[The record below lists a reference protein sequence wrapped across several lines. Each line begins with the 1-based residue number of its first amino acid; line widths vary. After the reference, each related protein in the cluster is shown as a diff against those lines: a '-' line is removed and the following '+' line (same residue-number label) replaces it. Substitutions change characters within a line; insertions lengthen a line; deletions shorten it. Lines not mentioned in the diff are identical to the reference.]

1 MLIDIDIDRD
11 KYSKKYSKY
20 NNKKLG
26 VTRALKI
33 IFLIVFIIIFICYI
47 LVFITMKKISNIF
60 KKIKIFENLLKNK
73 GIISQ
78 DFISENVEGIEFD
91 EKIKKKY
98 IENQLHFCHSN
109 DLFLNT
115 EIENKIQNV
124 KAQLN
129 DISFNMYVYKDNDVV
144 SKLIRT
150 AGNWEATSTND
161 IIKGLDYYSNKKKL
175 NKNEITILD
184 IGANVGWYSFYLAK
198 AGYEV
203 ISFEVSHRN
212 DYILKKNYC
221 LNKDVNIT
229 IINKGIGLE
238 EEKCLLQHPPW
249 NEGNAIILCGDNN
262 KISNTKESLT
272 ETVEFTKLSNYIPYL
287 SKKNLAFIKLDVE
300 GSEGKVINS
309 GIELITKYHIPFLFV
324 EFNIDYLKMQGTN
337 PKSLLEIFINNG
349 YSISLQS
356 FFSKSYSSIED
367 LLKETSTNLYIV
379 YTKFLE

>member
-1 MLIDIDIDRD
+1 MLIDIDINRD

-161 IIKGLDYYSNKKKL
+161 IIKCLDYYSKK
-175 NKNEITILD
+175 
-184 IGANVGWYSFYLAK
+184 
-198 AGYEV
+198 
-203 ISFEVSHRN
+203 R
-212 DYILKKNYC
+212 
-221 LNKDVNIT
+221 
-229 IINKGIGLE
+229 
-238 EEKCLLQHPPW
+238 
-249 NEGNAIILCGDNN
+249 N
-262 KISNTKESLT
+262 KI
-272 ETVEFTKLSNYIPYL
+272 
-287 SKKNLAFIKLDVE
+287 
-300 GSEGKVINS
+300 
-309 GIELITKYHIPFLFV
+309 
-324 EFNIDYLKMQGTN
+324 KM
-337 PKSLLEIFINNG
+337 K
-349 YSISLQS
+349 
-356 FFSKSYSSIED
+356 
-367 LLKETSTNLYIV
+367 
-379 YTKFLE
+379 